1 MREVKKLALALLLT
15 GTPSVFLSPT
25 LAQES
30 ETTRQLDADAARYR
44 ELLEAQRA
52 EQARLE
58 AGLGELSAA
67 LEARLAER
75 DEAGRE
81 LLELRGARE
90 ALETNVAQLEAEL
103 LSKRDQVARLGVQQD
118 ALKARVQT
126 LLMDLYKGRSSR
138 LAGALFRTETYH
150 DLRVKNHYLSLL
162 SDRDA
167 ALLNDLSAAVA
178 ASETAQREL
187 AAKLSEL
194 RGQEEALRGAER
206 ELSAKRT
213 ELESL
218 VSALES
224 DREGQQALRLESLRA
239 QESLD
244 NSVTA
249 ALRRRDEE
257 VTRLVREEEARKAR
271 AAAEAER
278 QQREAERRAEE
289 AARAAEEAAAE
300 AAEAARLE
308 AARAAEE
315 EAEAARAAAA
325 AARAAAERAAGTES
339 RSAPDTSNTPEGEAV
354 SPFPNPRLLS
364 RYGEAGA
371 TSVTLQAEQD
381 GAAVRSVL
389 PGEVVISQFFQAN
402 TGYMVTIEHGPDLF
416 TVYKNLQAP
425 LVEAGDQVTRGQVIG
440 YLGGG
445 PLAPPDTLEFFVGVP
460 RANGAFDWIDPAPL
474 LGFR

>member
-1 MREVKKLALALLLT
+1 MRGIKKLALALLLT
-15 GTPSVFLSPT
+15 GTMFLSPT

-58 AGLGELSAA
+58 ASLGDLSAA
-67 LEARLAER
+67 LSARLAER

-90 ALETNVAQLEAEL
+90 VLEDNVAQLEAEL
-103 LSKRDQVARLGVQQD
+103 LDKRAQVEDLGVQQD

-167 ALLNDLSAAVA
+167 TLLNDLSAAVA

-187 AAKLSEL
+187 AARLGEL
-194 RGQEEALRGAER
+194 ESQEEALREAER
-206 ELSAKRT
+206 ELSAKRA
-213 ELESL
+213 ELEGL
-218 VSALES
+218 VSTLES
-224 DREGQQALRLESLRA
+224 DREGREALRLENLRA

-244 NSVTA
+244 NSITV

-257 VTRLVREEEARKAR
+257 VGRLVREEEARKAR

-289 AARAAEEAAAE
+289 AAEA

-315 EAEAARAAAA
+315 EVEAARAAEA
-325 AARAAAERAAGTES
+325 AARAAAERAAAEVE
-339 RSAPDTSNTPEGEAV
+339 RSAPSTPDTSNAPEGEAV

-381 GAAVRSVL
+381 GAAVHSVL
-389 PGEVVISQFFQAN
+389 PGEVVGSQFLTAN
-402 TGYMVTIEHGPDLF
+402 TGYMVMIEHGPDLF
-416 TVYKNLQAP
+416 TVYKNLQSP
-425 LVEAGDQVTRGQVIG
+425 LVQSGDQVTRGQIVG

-445 PLAPPDTLEFFVGVP
+445 ALALPDTLEFFVGVP
-460 RANGAFDWIDPAPL
+460 RANGAFNWIDPAPL